1 MILRLLIS
9 IIFRLYFFMARHF
22 KIQKQVVPN
31 KKKNAPKADKE
42 VISALGRVTETLPNA
57 EFLIELLD
65 EIYQGHKLKARIS
78 GKMRMH
84 HIKIIL
90 GDYVKVE
97 LNPYDLNRGRLT
109 FRFRSKVE
117 ALRESQTNSSSEE
130 NES

>member
-1 MILRLLIS
+1 
-9 IIFRLYFFMARHF
+9 MARHF
-22 KIQKQVVPN
+22 KLQKQIVH
-31 KKKNAPKADKE
+31 KKRKNLSKSSDKE
-42 VISALGRVTETLPNA
+42 VLSALGRITETLPNA
-57 EFLIELLD
+57 EFLVELID
-65 EIYQGHKLKARIS
+65 KVYAGHKLKARIS

-109 FRFRSKVE
+109 FRFRNKID
-117 ALRESQTNSSSEE
+117 AIRETQPQSNPE

>member
-1 MILRLLIS
+1 
-9 IIFRLYFFMARHF
+9 MARYF
-22 KIQKQVVPN
+22 KLQKQTVRN

-57 EFLIELLD
+57 EFLIELI
-65 EIYQGHKLKARIS
+65 EEMYKSHKLKARIS

-90 GDYVKVE
+90 GDYVRVE

-109 FRFRSKVE
+109 FRYRNKE
-117 ALRESQTNSSSEE
+117 TALREKLQETNQETNSETI
-130 NES
+130 ES

>member
-1 MILRLLIS
+1 
-9 IIFRLYFFMARHF
+9 MARYF
-22 KIQKQVVPN
+22 KIQKQVVHK

-42 VISALGRVTETLPNA
+42 VISALGRVVETLPNA

-65 EIYQGHKLKARIS
+65 EIYKGHRLKARIS

-109 FRFRSKVE
+109 FRFRSKID
-117 ALRESQTNSSSEE
+117 ALRETQQNNTE

>member
-1 MILRLLIS
+1 
-9 IIFRLYFFMARHF
+9 MARHF
-22 KIQKQVVPN
+22 KLQKQVVHR
-31 KKKNAPKADKE
+31 KKKSAPKSDKE
-42 VISALGRVTETLPNA
+42 VISALGRVMETLPNT
-57 EFLIELLD
+57 EFLIKLID
-65 EIYQGHKLKARIS
+65 EIYSGHQLKARIS

-109 FRFRSKVE
+109 FRFRNKE
-117 ALRESQTNSSSEE
+117 AALRETQPQKVNFKK

>member
-1 MILRLLIS
+1 
-9 IIFRLYFFMARHF
+9 MARHF
-22 KIQKQVVPN
+22 KIQKQVVH
-31 KKKNAPKADKE
+31 KKKKSAPKSDKE

-57 EFLIELLD
+57 EFLIELIE
-65 EIYQGHKLKARIS
+65 EIYKGHKLKARIS

-109 FRFRSKVE
+109 FRFRNRE
-117 ALRESQTNSSSEE
+117 AALQEMRSSLPKTNS
-130 NES
+130 

>member
-1 MILRLLIS
+1 
-9 IIFRLYFFMARHF
+9 MARHF

>member
-1 MILRLLIS
+1 
-9 IIFRLYFFMARHF
+9 MARYF
-22 KIQKQVVPN
+22 KLQKQVVHH
-31 KKKNAPKADKE
+31 KRKSVPKSDKE
-42 VISALGRVTETLPNA
+42 VIFALGRVMETLPNT

-65 EIYQGHKLKARIS
+65 EIYKGHRLKARIS

-109 FRFRSKVE
+109 FRFRNKEAALHEIQSVE
-117 ALRESQTNSSSEE
+117 N
-130 NES
+130 

>member
-1 MILRLLIS
+1 
-9 IIFRLYFFMARHF
+9 MARHF
-22 KIQKQVVPN
+22 KLQKQVVH
-31 KKKNAPKADKE
+31 KKRKDAPKADKE
-42 VISALGRVTETLPNA
+42 VISALGRIVETLPNA
-57 EFLIELLD
+57 EFLVELID
-65 EIYQGHKLKARIS
+65 QIYVGHRLKARIS

-109 FRFRSKVE
+109 FRFHSKAD
-117 ALRESQTNSSSEE
+117 ALRETQQNNQEANSDSE

>member
-1 MILRLLIS
+1 
-9 IIFRLYFFMARHF
+9 MARHF
-22 KIQKQVVPN
+22 KIQRQVVH
-31 KKKNAPKADKE
+31 KKKKSAPKADKE

-57 EFLIELLD
+57 EFQIELID
-65 EIYQGHKLKARIS
+65 DIYKGHQLKARIS

-90 GDYVKVE
+90 GDYVRVE

-109 FRFRSKVE
+109 FRFRSKIE
-117 ALRESQTNSSSEE
+117 ALRDSQPQNNSESK

>member
-1 MILRLLIS
+1 
-9 IIFRLYFFMARHF
+9 MARHF
-22 KIQKQVVPN
+22 KIQKQVVRD
-31 KKKNAPKADKE
+31 KKKNAPKSDKE
-42 VISALGRVTETLPNA
+42 VISALGRVAETLPNA
-57 EFLIELLD
+57 EFLIELID
-65 EIYQGHKLKARIS
+65 EVYKGHRLKARIS

-109 FRFRSKVE
+109 FRFRSKAD
-117 ALRESQTNSSSEE
+117 ALRESQNQSETTE